1 MGTEAEL
8 VRKPPL
14 TTAFSATECHMGGP
28 AFLCCRSEAFVHGAS
43 PFCFAVQYSGSAWHG
58 WSLAILRLEGAG
70 FWLSMAWVEPACVLD
85 SGSAWQGWSLASDLS
100 VLRPRPCWELVVPQ
114 DGPES
119 GSGG

>member
-14 TTAFSATECHMGGP
+14 TTAFSATECHLTGP

-58 WSLAILRLEGAG
+58 WSLPVCWILAQHGMGGAWPATFQFYG
-70 FWLSMAWVEPACVLD
+70 RGPAGSWSFPRMGQRAVQEDKIAWEKK
-85 SGSAWQGWSLASDLS
+85 
-100 VLRPRPCWELVVPQ
+100 
-114 DGPES
+114 
-119 GSGG
+119 